1 MKYRNISTGRV
12 FTKEEWKKEYQA
24 MHNLSGKIV
33 SDEDAEDAF
42 RREIFVGMIEEVEK
56 NE

>member
-24 MHNLSGKIV
+24 SCRLSGIIV

-42 RREIFVGMIEEVEK
+42 RREIFVGMIEEVEQK
-56 NE
+56 

>member
-1 MKYRNISTGRV
+1 MTGRV

-24 MHNLSGKIV
+24 LHSLSGIIV

-42 RREIFVGMIEEVEK
+42 RREIFVGLIEEVK
-56 NE
+56 